1 MNRHNER
8 SLRWTRRAPG
18 VAVGVGA
25 AWLVLAAAAAPPVA
39 AENEHVLGEWVDPP
53 GGDDWGGFVPKFAA
67 LLPDG
72 KVLIWRATYT
82 CDEESERIWNSQTGD
97 FTTLGSE
104 DTDHA
109 RCSGFAHL
117 KTGSILS
124 AGGVCSGSSDQATE
138 YSFTGNEWVSRATLD
153 IGRFYPSLTRLS
165 DGRVIATLGDNPP
178 DWGGIDPMYFVDVP
192 ERYDPEAETW
202 TTLTSATHP
211 AGGLTNYPHIYILP
225 FDDLLFQAGPN
236 TGTFL
241 LDLAAGTN
249 GEWDDTPLDDPA
261 GYGAF
266 SARTAMYEPGV
277 ILKCGGAAGDPSL
290 PVPDTLFIDFNDTT
304 PEWLHIDEQ
313 QSVYEMIIERQWHNA
328 VLLPGGRI
336 MAVNGIWRPN
346 TLQDYEYVKSPEWID
361 TNDFAS
367 GWSDLADETY
377 DRGIGPHYLAL
388 LLPSAEV
395 LVCGG
400 GPDHSDMDK
409 AEIFSPP
416 YLFKANDDPADRPT
430 IGSAPTRVI
439 YGSEFKVFLAQSSTV
454 LAGDISMISL
464 MGLPAVTHGFD
475 QNQRHVSLTF
485 EVGGDYVLSVT
496 APANGNIAPPGYY
509 MLFLVGPEDPV
520 TLNRPPSEAV
530 FIQFGPE

>member
-39 AENEHVLGEWVDPP
+39 ADNEHVLGEWNAPP

-72 KVLIWRATYT
+72 KVLIWRGTYT
-82 CDEESERIWNSQTGD
+82 CDEESERIWSPGTGD

-109 RCSGFAHL
+109 ACSGYAHL

-124 AGGVCSGSSDQATE
+124 VGGFCSGAYAEQATE
-138 YSFTGNEWVSRATLD
+138 YSFTGGEWVSQAAPVD
-153 IGRFYPSLTRLS
+153 DRFYPSCTRMA
-165 DGRVIATLGDNPP
+165 DGRILLTLGEIAVGPSGAIFADL
-178 DWGGIDPMYFVDVP
+178 P
-192 ERYDPEAETW
+192 EIYDPEAETW
-202 TTLTSATHP
+202 TTLTSAEHP
-211 AGGLTNYPHIYILP
+211 AGGLTWYPHMYVLP

-249 GEWDDTPLDDPA
+249 GEWDGTALGVPS

-290 PVPDTLFIDFNDTT
+290 PKPDTLFIDFNDAT
-304 PEWLHIDEQ
+304 PAWDHVA
-313 QSVYEMIIERQWHNA
+313 SSPTHEMVTPRQLHNA

-336 MAVNGIWRPN
+336 LAVNGIWRPN

-361 TNDFAS
+361 TGNFAA
-367 GWSDLADETY
+367 GWEELADETY
-377 DRGIGPHYLAL
+377 DRGDGPHYLAL

-509 MLFLVGPEDPV
+509 MLFLVSDDGA
-520 TLNRPPSEAV
+520 PSEAV